1 MFKSSPNIHPT
12 DHTSIEGVYFCRRIN
27 SGARY
32 HLVATCCVICLR
44 SLGVGDLLDDK
55 EADGD
60 EEEED
65 DADEEDEEDDDE
77 EDEDDADASRGVLTA
92 LGTSISL
99 NPLANPK
106 SQTRSLQSSVNNTL
120 PGLMSR

>member
-1 MFKSSPNIHPT
+1 MFKSSPNMHPT

-55 EADGD
+55 EADKEADEEAD
-60 EEEED
+60 EEE
-65 DADEEDEEDDDE
+65 DEE

-106 SQTRSLQSSVNNTL
+106 SHTRSLQSSVNKTL

>member
-1 MFKSSPNIHPT
+1 
-12 DHTSIEGVYFCRRIN
+12 
-27 SGARY
+27 
-32 HLVATCCVICLR
+32 
-44 SLGVGDLLDDK
+44 VGDLLDDK

-65 DADEEDEEDDDE
+65 DADEDDEEEDDE

>member
-1 MFKSSPNIHPT
+1 
-12 DHTSIEGVYFCRRIN
+12 
-27 SGARY
+27 
-32 HLVATCCVICLR
+32 
-44 SLGVGDLLDDK
+44 VGDLLDDK

-65 DADEEDEEDDDE
+65 DADEEDEE